1 MCAAAG
7 AGLELGLRRQAID
20 PHQAPTL
27 QLQQLR
33 LARRHHQTVVVAL
46 PTSRPSDKPSKASI
60 SAAESAVNFATQRT
74 PG

>member
-46 PTSRPSDKPSKASI
+46 PNVQA
-60 SAAESAVNFATQRT
+60 QR
-74 PG
+74 